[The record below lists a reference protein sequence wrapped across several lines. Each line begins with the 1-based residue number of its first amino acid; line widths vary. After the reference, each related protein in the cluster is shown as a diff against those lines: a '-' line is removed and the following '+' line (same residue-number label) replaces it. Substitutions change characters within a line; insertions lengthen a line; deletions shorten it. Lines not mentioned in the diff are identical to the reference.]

1 MTIPKPQ
8 VRNTVSRWVYSEL
21 RTTQADTARLLREA
35 GLSKPRVTGDDGWVT
50 FESHAR
56 LLELAAAEFDDPYF
70 GLNLASRIAPRE
82 FGALAYVGLSS
93 ATLEEGLRNFER
105 YQQVHSEAW
114 LVDLSVS
121 GPAATLAFKPRLPE
135 FAHFAQA
142 TEAGLGMVL
151 NAYRHFTGGRLKPRE
166 IGFIHSLTPHRKRS
180 HFERLLDCPVTFSSN
195 HVWIRFDAAA
205 MGLPIGTADDRL
217 LKVLRAHCA
226 SVLHAQRLQH
236 AELSTMVRNCIAE
249 GLSKGRAKAKLVAGD
264 LGMTERSLHRKLAEE
279 NTSFGDI
286 LDRLRRSLA
295 DECLREA
302 KLSTKQI
309 SFLLGYADQS
319 SFGAA
324 YRRWT
329 GLTPKAARAR
339 TG

>member
-1 MTIPKPQ
+1 MPPREPMFHVKICGVTSADDARMVAAAGADAIGINFVAGSP
-8 VRNTVSRWVYSEL
+8 RCVSI
-21 RTTQADTARLLREA
+21 ATAREVARALPDDVLVVGVFA
-35 GLSKPRVTGDDGWVT
+35 GMPAAEIRRIVAEVGLDAVQLHGHLSGAGVVDPPEVCGGLAPLAVIRAVRLGPDG
-50 FESHAR
+50 
-56 LLELAAAEFDDPYF
+56 LAAA
-70 GLNLASRIAPRE
+70 R
-82 FGALAYVGLSS
+82 
-93 ATLEEGLRNFER
+93 
-105 YQQVHSEAW
+105 AW
-114 LVDLSVS
+114 LAAAAAA
-121 GPAATLAFKPRLPE
+121 GHAATMA
-135 FAHFAQA
+135 
-142 TEAGLGMVL
+142 V
-151 NAYRHFTGGRLKPRE
+151 
-166 IGFIHSLTPHRKRS
+166 
-180 HFERLLDCPVTFSSN
+180 V
-195 HVWIRFDAAA
+195 DAAVTA
-205 MGLPIGTADDRL
+205 GTSAGQLGGTGATIDWSGLA
-217 LKVLRAHCA
+217 
-226 SVLHAQRLQH
+226 
-236 AELSTMVRNCIAE
+236 
-249 GLSKGRAKAKLVAGD
+249 VAGD